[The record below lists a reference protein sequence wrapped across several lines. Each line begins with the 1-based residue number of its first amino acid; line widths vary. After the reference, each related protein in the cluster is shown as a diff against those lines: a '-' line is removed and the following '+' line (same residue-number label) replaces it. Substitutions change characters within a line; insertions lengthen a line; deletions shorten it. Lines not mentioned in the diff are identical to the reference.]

1 MPGLA
6 REVSLQPPGCLECQ
20 ASGMD
25 PSIRGMGSKTPPRH
39 ETGGSQSAES
49 PQETWGAGAAHSPKP
64 PLSSRAKS
72 FLMGN
77 LPSVKTKS
85 ESKES

>member
-1 MPGLA
+1 MTSRLFGG
-6 REVSLQPPGCLECQ
+6 SSTWDG
-20 ASGMD
+20 SIH
-25 PSIRGMGSKTPPRH
+25 PSIRGLGSEPPRWH
-39 ETGGSQSAES
+39 GAGGSWSAES
-49 PQETWGAGAAHSPKP
+49 PQETWGAGAAHDPGP
-64 PLSSRAKS
+64 LLSSRAKS